1 MLNYEL
7 LRTFLAAGTAPTFT
21 AAAAGRHISISAVSQ
36 QIRAL
41 EVQLGVPLFERAG
54 RRVRLTPAGQGLVAA
69 LRPAF
74 VQIEAALAATLAD
87 HAVVRGPVAIGAP
100 RSFGRVWLHPRLA
113 PLLRAHPELAVR
125 IEFDVPSAL
134 ERRLVDG
141 ALDLVVLAQPAE
153 LAGVAT
159 QAIASETFVAVA
171 SPAYLRAHGAPRTR
185 AEFQRHRF
193 LVFDRDAAMHGPWWR
208 AAFGGRGEL
217 PATIVGEVAS
227 LEEMQ
232 ALAEEGVAIAVLP
245 DYLVAPAL
253 TAGRLVVLAPDGG
266 ARRPRPA
273 RNTLFLGWRT
283 SAITTARLRA
293 TREAL
298 LAPGPRA

>member
-7 LRTFLAAGTAPTFT
+7 LRTFLAAGMAPTFT
-21 AAAAGRHISISAVSQ
+21 AAAAGRHVSVSAVSQ

-100 RSFGRVWLHPRLA
+100 RSFGRVWLRPRLA
-113 PLLRAHPELAVR
+113 PLLRAYPELTVR
-125 IEFDVPSAL
+125 LEFDVPSVL

-141 ALDLVVLAQPAE
+141 MLDLVLLAQPAA
-153 LAGVAT
+153 LAGVVT
-159 QAIASETFVAVA
+159 RPIASETFVAVA

-193 LVFDRDAAMHGPWWR
+193 VVFDRDLAMHAPWWR
-208 AAFGGRGEL
+208 AAFGGRGEP

-232 ALAEEGVAIAVLP
+232 ALAEEGVGIAVLP
-245 DYLVAPAL
+245 DYLVAAAL
-253 TAGRLVVLAPDGG
+253 SAKRLVVLPPDGG
-266 ARRPRPA
+266 SRRARAA
-273 RNTLFLGWRT
+273 RNTLFLGWRGA
-283 SAITTARLRA
+283 AITTARLRA
-293 TREAL
+293 TLEAL
-298 LAPGPRA
+298 QAPGG

>member
-21 AAAAGRHISISAVSQ
+21 AAAAGRHVSVSAVSQ

-100 RSFGRVWLHPRLA
+100 RSFGRVWLRPRLA
-113 PLLRAHPELAVR
+113 PLLRAHPELTVR
-125 IEFDVPSAL
+125 LEFDVPSVL

-141 ALDLVVLAQPAE
+141 VLDLVLLAQPAA
-153 LAGVAT
+153 LAGVVT
-159 QAIASETFVAVA
+159 RPIASETFVAVA

-193 LVFDRDAAMHGPWWR
+193 VVFDRDLAMHAPWWR
-208 AAFGGRGEL
+208 AAFGGRGEP

-232 ALAEEGVAIAVLP
+232 ALAEEGVGIAVLP
-245 DYLVAPAL
+245 DYLVAAAL
-253 TAGRLVVLAPDGG
+253 TARRLVVLTPDGG
-266 ARRPRPA
+266 ARRARPA
-273 RNTLFLGWRT
+273 RNTLFVGWRGA
-283 SAITTARLRA
+283 AITTARLRA
-293 TREAL
+293 TLEAL
-298 LAPGPRA
+298 QAPEG

>member
-21 AAAAGRHISISAVSQ
+21 AAAAGRHVSVSAVSQ

-100 RSFGRVWLHPRLA
+100 RSFGRVWLRPRLA
-113 PLLRAHPELAVR
+113 PLLRAHPELTVR
-125 IEFDVPSAL
+125 LEFDVPSVL

-141 ALDLVVLAQPAE
+141 VLDLVLLAQPAA
-153 LAGVAT
+153 LAGVVT
-159 QAIASETFVAVA
+159 RPIASETFVAVA

-193 LVFDRDAAMHGPWWR
+193 VVFDRDLAMHAPWWR
-208 AAFGGRGEL
+208 AAFGGRGEP

-232 ALAEEGVAIAVLP
+232 ALAEEGVGIAVLP
-245 DYLVAPAL
+245 DYLVAAAL
-253 TAGRLVVLAPDGG
+253 TARRLVVLTPDGG
-266 ARRPRPA
+266 SRRARPA
-273 RNTLFLGWRT
+273 RNTLFVGWRGA
-283 SAITTARLRA
+283 AITTARLRA
-293 TREAL
+293 TLEAL
-298 LAPGPRA
+298 QAPEG